1 MIVADYSMP
10 GAEMRVLAGEVV
22 QAEEVPRA
30 RLAASGLPVNVE
42 GGEFMTRELLKVG
55 NREVY
60 GADFSRVIGEWL
72 SNQRKPAELMV
83 LERRE
88 WGNFWLSAQRQG
100 SRPAGRRRRC
110 RPGEL
115 QRRIERVDQ
124 LHAQISRIEKVEIG
138 RINHGLERLR
148 LKTRK
153 LELTTVWMR
162 PLRPI
167 WTPSAPS
174 GDAAEYRVLEDKL
187 VALQQQFNRDS
198 ITVRTADGREQEI
211 TLGKVVR
218 AFQPNAMST
227 PQKLMFYFA
236 KLREFVSDEPREAN
250 TEGGVFPAIF
260 GTVLMT
266 LIMAVIVT
274 PFGVIA
280 AVYLREYAKQGL
292 LTRIIRIAVNNL
304 AGVPSIV
311 YGVFGLG
318 FFVYVLGGSLD
329 RLFYPEA
336 APAPVFGTPGLMW
349 ASLTLAILTLPV
361 VIVATEEGLARIPRM
376 IREGL
381 LALGA
386 TKSGDVVEGGA
397 ADGQPGDDDRFHPR
411 RGACRRRSGAADA
424 GRRGRW
430 RRTCRST
437 ATTPICIWTRRSCTA
452 SHLRRRLPE
461 PQRRGGAAAGLRHR
475 AAAGTGDRHAQ
486 LQRDLHSQPP
496 AREVQGAGSLI
507 EAVRVRQRPGER
519 GAGPTCACS
528 FALAAAN
535 GANTT
540 QTTTHSIDIRPRP
553 RQAQPEPGQRAGRHR
568 GARPQPAVLRP
579 EAGVAQ
585 RQHEH
590 PRQRVTA
597 FIGPSGCGKSTPLRC
612 FNRMNDRVDGCRIE
626 GAINLDGQNIYQ
638 KGVTWPTCVVASA
651 WCSEAQPVPQEHLR
665 ERGLR
670 PAHPCIKQKRVL
682 DETVEWAL
690 KGAALWEEVKDRC
703 TSRHSASGGQQQRSV
718 IARTIAV
725 QPEVLLL
732 DEPSSASTHPR

>member
-1 MIVADYSMP
+1 MKKDSLNTWVKSGTPWIWMNAGAVSIAVIMTLGLLAIIAVRGLAHFWPADVIVADYSMP

-22 QAEEVPRA
+22 QAEEVPRT

-60 GADFSRVIGEWL
+60 GADFSWVVGEWL
-72 SNQRKPAELMV
+72 SNQRTPVELMV

-88 WGNFWLSAQRQG
+88 WGNFYGYLLNVKE
-100 SRPAGRRRRC
+100 AGQLVAE
-110 RPGEL
+110 GEGAWNEL
-115 QRRIERVDQ
+115 QARIDRVDQ
-124 LHAQISRIEKVEIG
+124 LHTQISRIEKVEIG

-148 LKTRK
+148 LKTRQ
-153 LELTTVWMR
+153 LELNDR
-162 PLRPI
+162 L
-167 WTPSAPS
+167 
-174 GDAAEYRVLEDKL
+174 DAAAQADLDAERAQWDAEYRVLEEKL

-236 KLREFVSDEPREAN
+236 KLWEFVSDEPREAN

-376 IREGL
+376 IREGS

-386 TKSGDVVEGGA
+386 TKSETLWKVVL
-397 ADGQPGDDDRFHPR
+397 PM
-411 RGACRRRSGAADA
+411 
-424 GRRGRW
+424 
-430 RRTCRST
+430 
-437 ATTPICIWTRRSCTA
+437 A
-452 SHLRRRLPE
+452 SPAMMTGLILAVAR
-461 PQRRGGAAAGLRHR
+461 AAGEVAPLMLVGVVKL
-475 AAAGTGDRHAQ
+475 APNLPLNGNYPY
-486 LQRDLHSQPP
+486 LHLDQKIMHLGFHIYDVGFQSPN
-496 AREVQGAGSLI
+496 V
-507 EAVRVRQRPGER
+507 EA
-519 GAGPTCACS
+519 
-528 FALAAAN
+528 
-535 GANTT
+535 
-540 QTTTHSIDIRPRP
+540 
-553 RQAQPEPGQRAGRHR
+553 
-568 GARPQPAVLRP
+568 ARPLVYATALLLVLVI
-579 EAGVAQ
+579 AALNF
-585 RQHEH
+585 
-590 PRQRVTA
+590 TA
-597 FIGPSGCGKSTPLRC
+597 
-612 FNRMNDRVDGCRIE
+612 
-626 GAINLDGQNIYQ
+626 IYIRN
-638 KGVTWPTCVVASA
+638 
-651 WCSEAQPVPQEHLR
+651 HLR
-665 ERGLR
+665 EKYK
-670 PAHPCIKQKRVL
+670 AL
-682 DETVEWAL
+682 D
-690 KGAALWEEVKDRC
+690 
-703 TSRHSASGGQQQRSV
+703 H
-718 IARTIAV
+718 
-725 QPEVLLL
+725 
-732 DEPSSASTHPR
+732 